1 MPFLIAGFY
10 TTALHI
16 LDIILNETKIILM
29 NLNFNTNLIKTN
41 DLKERYN
48 FEDFRLVNLK
58 EQYNLV
64 KKVLEKNNI
73 ENFF

>member
-1 MPFLIAGFY
+1 
-10 TTALHI
+10 
-16 LDIILNETKIILM
+16 M

-64 KKVLEKNNI
+64 KTLSCREKLYRIKNNS
-73 ENFF
+73 